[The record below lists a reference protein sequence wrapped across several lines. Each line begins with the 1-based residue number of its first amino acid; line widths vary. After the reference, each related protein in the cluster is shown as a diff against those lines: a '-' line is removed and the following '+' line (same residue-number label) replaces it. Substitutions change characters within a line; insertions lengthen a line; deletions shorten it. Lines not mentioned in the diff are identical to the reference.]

1 MEGPTRGM
9 GGGQEQDMFNAAS
22 KGSHF
27 PLQYQ
32 SRGAIKDQLER
43 NLMQN
48 KKGKL
53 VEILKGSQDPSLV
66 PLLYHLRAL
75 DSSNWGCLGWGWG

>member
-1 MEGPTRGM
+1 MEGPTRGK
-9 GGGQEQDMFNAAS
+9 GGGQEQGMFNAAS

-27 PLQYQ
+27 PLQYR

-53 VEILKGSQDPSLV
+53 VEILKGSLSGSEAGTSSL
-66 PLLYHLRAL
+66 PPEGFGL
-75 DSSNWGCLGWGWG
+75 